1 MLIIDYQQNLQAP
14 TNYFVL
20 SITSEVKFN
29 KSLQKKK
36 FQTGKLIPQE
46 HNLLKC
52 DMKC

>member
-36 FQTGKLIPQE
+36 VSNWETHTPRT
-46 HNLLKC
+46 
-52 DMKC
+52 